1 MLSECLLTVS
11 NTLSSPQGCIGSS
24 ASLEVA
30 SSFVY
35 TNFSALSI
43 LCKSSCLS
51 EVSALY
57 LLWDFFFF
65 LTSITLAVLEES
77 FGMHQVLF
85 KQLSVFFYASS
96 LSSPNMPAIV
106 QTDYTHQAIMDILI
120 VKQSR
125 GD

>member
-1 MLSECLLTVS
+1 MWVLSECLLTFS

-35 TNFSALSI
+35 TNFSALAV
-43 LCKSSCLS
+43 LCKSACLS

-57 LLWDFFFF
+57 LLWDFFF

-85 KQLSVFFYASS
+85 KQLSGVFYASS
-96 LSSPNMPAIV
+96 LSSPIC
-106 QTDYTHQAIMDILI
+106 QQ
-120 VKQSR
+120 
-125 GD
+125 

>member
-1 MLSECLLTVS
+1 MFTLISHLSPFFVNLHVFLKCLLF
-11 NTLSSPQGCIGSS
+11 I
-24 ASLEVA
+24 
-30 SSFVY
+30 
-35 TNFSALSI
+35 FSGI
-43 LCKSSCLS
+43 
-51 EVSALY
+51 
-57 LLWDFFFF
+57 FF
-65 LTSITLAVLEES
+65 LISITLAVLEES

-85 KQLSVFFYASS
+85 KQLSGFFYASS